1 MAEPL
6 ERELARLSGEE
17 MVAALGLGGAPAWVR
32 RAGGAAFAVP
42 SWPLGRVLAR
52 FDRRVGEA
60 GIHVAA
66 REALSGF
73 GARWTADAAPPSRGA
88 LLVVSNHPGAYDALA
103 LMAALGRGD
112 LMIVAAERRFLRA
125 LPHVS
130 ERLLFVPI
138 DGGGGGR
145 ELAAR
150 TAGVRRALRHLRGGG
165 ALLHFPAGRI
175 EADPAFAGEGD
186 GEALLGAWHPSAGAL
201 LRAAAAAGGRVAV
214 AVVSGVHSPRAKR
227 LAVTRW
233 AERRGIS
240 TLAPLLQ
247 VALPGFGDVDVRVRL
262 GEAREAA
269 AAVGEGD
276 DDAGLTRRL
285 REEAAALLARPGPR
299 RGCSRRGVGGGAP
312 PNSPEM

>member
-1 MAEPL
+1 MAGPL

-32 RAGGAAFAVP
+32 RAGRAAFAVP
-42 SWPLGRVLAR
+42 SLPLGRVLAR
-52 FDRRVGEA
+52 FDQRTGEA

-66 REALSGF
+66 REALAGF
-73 GARWTADAAPPSRGA
+73 GARWTADAAPPPRGA

-125 LPHVS
+125 LPQVS
-130 ERLLFVPI
+130 QRLLFVPI
-138 DGGGGGR
+138 DEGGGGGR
-145 ELAAR
+145 ALAAR

-175 EADPAFAGEGD
+175 EADPAFAGA

-214 AVVSGVHSPRAKR
+214 AVVAGVHSARAKR
-227 LAVTRW
+227 LPITRW
-233 AERRGIS
+233 AERRGIT

-247 VALPGFGDVDVRVRL
+247 IAVPGFDDVEVRVRL
-262 GEAREAA
+262 GEARDA
-269 AAVGEGD
+269 AAVAGGGD

-285 REEAAALLARPGPR
+285 QDEATAILGR
-299 RGCSRRGVGGGAP
+299 
-312 PNSPEM
+312 

>member
-1 MAEPL
+1 MQTPHAGAGVAGATRVETAGMTGPL
-6 ERELARLSGEE
+6 ERELANLSGEE

-32 RAGGAAFAVP
+32 RAGRAAFALP
-42 SWPLGRVLAR
+42 SIPLGRVLAR
-52 FDRRVGEA
+52 FDRRTGEA
-60 GIHVAA
+60 GLHVAA

-73 GARWTADAAPPSRGA
+73 GARWTADAAPPPRGA
-88 LLVVSNHPGAYDALA
+88 LLVVSNHPGAHDALA
-103 LMAALGRGD
+103 LMAALGRRD

-125 LPHVS
+125 LPEVS
-130 ERLLFVPI
+130 RRLLFVPI
-138 DGGGGGR
+138 DGALGAR

-150 TAGVRRALRHLRGGG
+150 TAGLRRALRHLRGGG

-175 EADPAFAGEGD
+175 EADPAFAGA

-201 LRAAAAAGGRVAV
+201 LRAAAAAAGRVAV

-233 AERRGIS
+233 AERRGIT

-247 VALPGFGDVDVRVRL
+247 IALPGFDDVEVRVRL

-269 AAVGEGD
+269 VLADGGGD
-276 DDAGLTRRL
+276 DAALTRRL
-285 REEAAALLARPGPR
+285 RDEAAGLLA
-299 RGCSRRGVGGGAP
+299 GGR
-312 PNSPEM
+312 

>member
-6 ERELARLSGEE
+6 ARELAMLSGEE

-32 RAGGAAFAVP
+32 RAGRAAFAVP
-42 SWPLGRVLAR
+42 SWPLGRALAR
-52 FDRRVGEA
+52 FDRRAGEA

-103 LMAALGRGD
+103 LMAAIGRGD

-175 EADPAFAGEGD
+175 EADPAFAGDGD
-186 GEALLGAWHPSAGAL
+186 APLGAWHPSAGAL

-247 VALPGFGDVDVRVRL
+247 VALPGFDDVDVRVRL

-285 REEAAALLARPGPR
+285 REEAAMLLARTGPR

>member
-1 MAEPL
+1 MSGPL
-6 ERELARLSGEE
+6 ERALANLSGDE

-32 RAGGAAFAVP
+32 RAGRAAFAVP
-42 SWPLGRVLAR
+42 SLPLGRALAR
-52 FDRRVGEA
+52 FDRRTGEA
-60 GIHVAA
+60 GLHVAA
-66 REALSGF
+66 REALAGL
-73 GARWTADAAPPSRGA
+73 GARWTADAAPPPPRGA

-103 LMAALGRGD
+103 LMAAIGRGD

-125 LPHVS
+125 LPEVS
-130 ERLLFVPI
+130 RRLLFVPI

-175 EADPAFAGEGD
+175 EADPAFAGA

-201 LRAAAAAGGRVAV
+201 LRAAAAAGGRAAV

-233 AERRGIS
+233 AERRGIT

-247 VALPGFGDVDVRVRL
+247 VALPGFDDVEVRVRL

-269 AAVGEGD
+269 ALADGGS
-276 DDAGLTRRL
+276 DDAAITRRL
-285 REEAAALLARPGPR
+285 RDEAAGLLA
-299 RGCSRRGVGGGAP
+299 GGARGLG
-312 PNSPEM
+312 

>member
-6 ERELARLSGEE
+6 ARELAMLSGEE

-32 RAGGAAFAVP
+32 RAGRAAFAVP
-42 SWPLGRVLAR
+42 SWPLGRALAR
-52 FDRRVGEA
+52 FDRRAGEA

-103 LMAALGRGD
+103 LMAAIGRGD

-175 EADPAFAGEGD
+175 EADPAFAGDGD
-186 GEALLGAWHPSAGAL
+186 APLGAWHPSAGAL
-201 LRAAAAAGGRVAV
+201 LRAAAAAGGA
-214 AVVSGVHSPRAKR
+214 SR
-227 LAVTRW
+227 LRSS
-233 AERRGIS
+233 RGC
-240 TLAPLLQ
+240 T
-247 VALPGFGDVDVRVRL
+247 RL
-262 GEAREAA
+262 GRSGWPSRAGPSGAGSARW
-269 AAVGEGD
+269 
-276 DDAGLTRRL
+276 RRS
-285 REEAAALLARPGPR
+285 
-299 RGCSRRGVGGGAP
+299 SR
-312 PNSPEM
+312 